1 VTGPEV
7 SIVIPTFNETDNIA
21 ELLDQLSRE
30 LSPDLPAEIIFVDD
44 STDDTPE
51 VIVAVA
57 RLAPV
62 PVRLHRRVRPTG
74 GLSGAVVQGMRLA
87 RAPWGW

>member
-57 RLAPV
+57 RLPMLAFWSACCTSVSCQAP
-62 PVRLHRRVRPTG
+62 RSHC
-74 GLSGAVVQGMRLA
+74 
-87 RAPWGW
+87 W